1 MPSAAH
7 PPCTPTD
14 LARHPHF
21 TLPDFGYL
29 PSAVYRSDIDAV
41 EHDCRAWLRH
51 HLGNAYPDGVSLERF
66 IEHSTPLWELLVYP
80 TARDDRIT
88 EICNWVD
95 YLFSLDDAFVYA
107 PPERARDEH
116 FDLYTQV
123 VNGEHV
129 TARTPYLD
137 TLRGLI
143 DRTKYTMDAPLWSR
157 FTHSLTRFLDAA
169 LGERDLQ
176 GKAVHQDTYTAY
188 RARSVGVCCF
198 PLAEHGLG
206 IDLTHYL
213 TTSQSLIT
221 QLNRLVARHW
231 VYVNDI
237 FSYRK
242 ELYSGDTMNEI
253 WLTTQG
259 QPRRLQHAV
268 DTLADH
274 ARTIY
279 RELESHCL
287 ALARDVPDPSHPV
300 RRYAEALPLMISG
313 NLEWSYLTPR
323 YHGSGF
329 TWDGTRNGTVYLT
342 PQHTIYIHTDSA
354 GA

>member
-1 MPSAAH
+1 MPPAAQSPH
-7 PPCTPTD
+7 PPAD
-14 LARHPHF
+14 LAQHPHF

-29 PSAVYRSDIDAV
+29 PPAMYRSDIETV
-41 EHDCRAWLRH
+41 EHSCRAWLRH
-51 HLGNAYPDGVSLERF
+51 HLGDAYPDGVSLERF
-66 IEHSTPLWELLVYP
+66 IEQDTTLWELLVYP

-88 EICNWVD
+88 EICNMVD
-95 YLFSLDDAFVYA
+95 YLFSLDDVYVYA
-107 PPERARDEH
+107 SPERARNER
-116 FDLYTQV
+116 FDLYNRV

-137 TLRGLI
+137 ILRGLI
-143 DRTKYTMDAPLWSR
+143 DRTKRTMDAPLWNR
-157 FTHSLTRFLDAA
+157 FAHSLTRFLDAS

-176 GKAVHQDTYTAY
+176 GKEVHQDTYTAY
-188 RARSVGVCCF
+188 RSRSVGVCCF
-198 PLAEHGLG
+198 PLVEHGLG
-206 IDLTHYL
+206 IDLTHHL

-259 QPRRLQHAV
+259 RPDQLQHAV
-268 DTLADH
+268 DTLADR
-274 ARTIY
+274 ARTLY
-279 RELESHCL
+279 GEFEHHCR
-287 ALARDVPDPSHPV
+287 ALARDVPDPNHPL

-323 YHGSGF
+323 YHGSGH
-329 TWDGTRNGTVYLT
+329 TWDGTRNATVYLT
-342 PQHTIYIHTDSA
+342 PHHTVFNNTGSA
-354 GA
+354 HA